1 MPRLRRNGLAQHT
14 HNIAGHFCLLLP
26 PSDHFAKRLTGCI
39 PPSKRDNFKGHYVS
53 RRFGGPLVRIPLAP
67 PSTSHVPSLPRST
80 CTTSALFWR
89 PHDKGVL
96 SSTPPVGSVSV
107 RGGVDR
113 TLFIAV
119 EDLDA
124 FELAHDVTQDAD
136 GNLGV
141 VQRVATDQRSAWAL
155 VDVYLQGPWRPA
167 AKVQP
172 EKVRWC
178 LRSFFIAQS

>member
-1 MPRLRRNGLAQHT
+1 MFQAFRAAH
-14 HNIAGHFCLLLP
+14 
-26 PSDHFAKRLTGCI
+26 
-39 PPSKRDNFKGHYVS
+39 
-53 RRFGGPLVRIPLAP
+53 AP
-67 PSTSHVPSLPRST
+67 
-80 CTTSALFWR
+80 SALFWR

-155 VDVYLQGPWRPA
+155 VDAYLQGPWRPA